1 MRCGHSRCGG
11 DDHRCRDRKRLLLVH
26 VPISDR
32 HARRRWLYWSRD
44 GGMRDGT
51 VGTRHFLCVRR
62 CEVRRSVRQH
72 AQHASR
78 WTDGS
83 WHPGNSLSDRRCVCV
98 DTGRCKP
105 RTVGHYRRTHRRV
118 CVDNRRDRV
127 LQLARCVRYLSACSP
142 NSSHDHGP
150 SDGSDWV
157 TRGARRGHPY
167 RNDADRRR
175 SISVKTDRC
184 GLLRLVAGAFT
195 LVAGAGSTACGGGAL
210 PKPCPPDRGHG
221 SSRGSLRFADGA
233 QPGGGAGAAG
243 VVA

>member
-1 MRCGHSRCGG
+1 
-11 DDHRCRDRKRLLLVH
+11 
-26 VPISDR
+26 
-32 HARRRWLYWSRD
+32 
-44 GGMRDGT
+44 MRDGT

-62 CEVRRSVRQH
+62 CEVQRSVRQH

-105 RTVGHYRRTHRRV
+105 GTVGHHRRAHRRV
-118 CVDNRRDRV
+118 RVDNRRDRV

-142 NSSHDHGP
+142 YSSHDPAP

-157 TRGARRGHPY
+157 TVCARREHPY
-167 RNDADRRR
+167 WNDADRRR
-175 SISVKTDRC
+175 SISVKTDRR
-184 GLLRLVAGAFT
+184 GVLRLVAAAF
-195 LVAGAGSTACGGGAL
+195 LVAGASSTACGGGAL
-210 PKPCPPDRGHG
+210 RSRALPASASPRRSFTDFGGNHPPRSRRLSGGRALAEVQVRAAACWRKRADRGHG

-233 QPGGGAGAAG
+233 QPGGGAGAAR